1 MAQNNYGR
9 VASSALTRGFVG
21 GLAGFGVA
29 LAVLI
34 GVAAVTPV
42 SAGVFAGSV
51 LGGMALGGLT
61 FGIAGGYKAHDS
73 SRVVD
78 AKVRSA
84 DARGTI
90 ANSKSQGVAQGKSG
104 RSTNHAEKVLQTREA
119 QEQDRVNQ
127 RS

>member
-21 GLAGFGVA
+21 SLAGFGVA

-51 LGGMALGGLT
+51 LGGMALGGIT
-61 FGIAGGYKAHDS
+61 FGVAGGYKAQDS
-73 SRVVD
+73 SRVID

-84 DARGTI
+84 DARGAI
-90 ANSKSQGVAQGKSG
+90 ANSKSVDVAKGKSG
-104 RSTNHAEKVLQTREA
+104 RSTNHADKVLQAREA
-119 QEQDRVNQ
+119 QEQVLENQ